1 MNREAS
7 IAEIRRLTPADTA
20 STARV
25 MRRSFEERLPTFAAL
40 HTPDEDAAFVRDH
53 LFPKAEMWGAFDPD
67 LVGFIAFADGWIEQ
81 FYILPEQQ
89 GRGLGRTLLAIPKSK
104 FSDLR
109 LWTFQQNQAAR
120 HFYEHHGFVAVE
132 FTDGKRNEHSEP
144 DVLYRWVGGK
154 NCR

>member
-1 MNREAS
+1 
-7 IAEIRRLTPADTA
+7 
-20 STARV
+20 

-132 FTDGKRNEHSEP
+132 FTDGRANEHGEP
-144 DVLYRWVGGK
+144 DVLYRWVTGEWDPRQNGLPM
-154 NCR
+154 